1 MSTDTIAPTEY
12 TETEALLL
20 ALPPYSGFRTGDTSN
35 PDKRFCVNI
44 YPNGDVGKDPV
55 YGRGPTLAA
64 ALADCLHNVDLMK
77 NQGPELRTA
86 REVKE
91 AVIKLIGEH
100 KAAPAS
106 FRAAVDGLRVR
117 SF

>member
-20 ALPPYSGFRTGDTSN
+20 ALPGWSGFHVN
-35 PDKRFCVNI
+35 PNDPAKRFVASI
-44 YPNGDVGKDPV
+44 YPNGDVGKDPC

-64 ALADCLHNVDLMK
+64 ALEEAMHNVNLVK
-77 NQGPELRTA
+77 NQSPELRTA
-86 REVKE
+86 RDVKE

-106 FRAAVDGLRVR
+106 FRAAVDSLRVR
-117 SF
+117 SY